1 MFFSALAHRLK
12 SMLRAC
18 TQRKVVHVLKKI
30 CFRPNLFNVFMKN
43 FKMGVL
49 APKTTTSLLEKS
61 IHRIV
66 FLLLGGLILIGA
78 NSALVAQTTLCVGNT
93 SQLTYS
99 GSGGS
104 WVTGNSAVATV
115 SSGGLVTATGAGS
128 TTVNYQT
135 SSSTNTSLYWNF
147 DNSPSVSGSICTY
160 NATTTSNSGLLSG
173 VYTSSGSSSTA
184 GLTPWSTWGNCV
196 KQINFGP
203 QYSYIQFVTT
213 AASTNLSSMQFQVWH
228 NHNSGQAGTSAYDV
242 RLQISTLSGGT
253 WSAWSDVGSSFSWS
267 PSAGGNPGPNSTHN
281 ISLTGNS
288 VPAGTHRIR
297 WFKASGTSST
307 NGDGYIMNTVTFN
320 CQAVTASVLNTNTIN
335 VNALPA
341 QPSTIS
347 SPATICPNSAGTY
360 SVTNVA
366 GVTYTWT
373 YSGTGTI
380 TGSGNSISLNASTGG
395 TLTVVPSN
403 SCGSG
408 TSRTFAISFNALNS
422 GAHDAT
428 PQSLCSGGDPANIT
442 FTTPSSGGTLPY
454 TYQWQLNNAAISGG
468 TTNAY
473 NPPVLSAGN
482 YSYNCIITDACG
494 NTAATAPKVITVNAA
509 ATAPT
514 SITGNSTIC
523 PGASVTLT
531 AVGGVGS
538 AYQWGT
544 GNTPGSNTIAGQT
557 GATLTVSPTA
567 TTTYWVRR
575 TQVTP
580 CTGTATGGTTFTVS
594 ISSIPTATASASS
607 TTVCP
612 GVNTTLNVTANQV
625 IAAQDFDNVNTLGYS
640 LSSGIIG
647 TGTVGSS
654 GMPINATHGI
664 NNSNAY
670 NSSNAT
676 RTMTFDNVTNLT
688 SFTNKKVEF
697 RLAALS
703 VTSGNGQDAAD
714 NVRCSI
720 SIDGGATYSEEIQVN
735 GNDQNTW
742 SYTSGT
748 GVAEVTYDGNN
759 SVFNVTPSVG
769 GVSTTE
775 GYSTV
780 RINLPDA
787 LSQVRVKIRMDNNSA
802 NEIWA
807 IDDIRITGTPTSF
820 SWAIT
825 AAPSTILA
833 TTASSTQSP
842 TTNTTYV
849 VTVTNG
855 VGCTATSQVAVT
867 VTSPTLATSPNS
879 GNVIWRGAT
888 STDWNT
894 ASNWYNFDGTA
905 YTVASAV
912 PTNAID
918 VIIPANQTCVLA
930 QPSVLS
936 TTTNEAKN
944 VLIETGA
951 TLTLAGGTLSVAGDW
966 TNNGTFTGST
976 GTVSFNGTG
985 TATLGGTSSTT
996 FANLSMDK
1004 SGSVSLSTPVTVN
1017 GSLALNDGIIDLGA
1031 NNLTLGSASVSG
1043 GSATSYVK
1051 TASTGTMSR
1060 IGGAT
1065 ATTFPVGNS
1074 AYNPAVLTNNGT
1086 SDVFSVRVIDNV
1098 TSNGTGVGTTSTL
1111 ATVKRTWMISEATTG
1126 GSNASVRLYW
1136 NGTGEE
1142 INGFASA
1149 SAFVAHYSIAGSMWE
1164 NMGGGAGA
1172 GYVQSTDA
1180 ITSFSPFTI
1189 SSTNL
1194 FAPLPVELL
1203 SFDAQCADQDI
1214 IVRWTTASEHNT
1226 LNFIVQRSE
1235 EGTMWNDVQTVEAAG
1250 NSNTVLNYAIQDM
1263 GAARGTKYYRLV
1275 QTDQDGVQKIYGP
1288 ILTNCGSDATSFLTF
1303 PNPSTDEFNILFG
1316 TEDIHGDVV
1325 MTVSD
1330 ATGKVVRNVALFIE
1344 KGTTSMMVPSL
1355 DLSTGVYQIQLN
1367 GENFQ
1372 SAIIKHSIR

>member
-1 MFFSALAHRLK
+1 M
-12 SMLRAC
+12 
-18 TQRKVVHVLKKI
+18 KKI
-30 CFRPNLFNVFMKN
+30 ASGAFV
-43 FKMGVL
+43 
-49 APKTTTSLLEKS
+49 PKSSNSLLEKS
-61 IHRIV
+61 LYYFLHIFLCGVLV
-66 FLLLGGLILIGA
+66 FGAASHLI
-78 NSALVAQTTLCVGNT
+78 AQTTLCVGGT
-93 SQLTYS
+93 SQMTYS

-104 WVTGNSAVATV
+104 WVSGNSAVATV
-115 SSGGLVTATGAGS
+115 SAGGLVTAQGAGS

-135 SSSTNTSLYWNF
+135 SSSSNTSLYWDF
-147 DNSPSVSGSICTY
+147 DNSPTGGSGVWTY
-160 NATTTSNSGLLSG
+160 NPTSASNASLLSG
-173 VYTSSGSSSTA
+173 VYTNTGSA
-184 GLTPWSTWGNCV
+184 NPITPWAYWNNCV
-196 KQINFGP
+196 VQSNFGP
-203 QYSYIQFVTT
+203 QWSYIQFVTS
-213 AASTNLSSMQFQVWH
+213 AATTNLSSMSFQAWH
-228 NHNSGQAGTSAYDV
+228 NHNACCAGTGSYTV
-242 RLQISTLSGGT
+242 QLQISSLSGGN
-253 WSAWSDVGSSFSWS
+253 WSAWSNIGSVFTFSSSVSSQPS
-267 PSAGGNPGPNSTHN
+267 PNTGHN

-297 WFKASGTSST
+297 WFKTSGTT
-307 NGDGYIMNTVTFN
+307 NSDGYIMNTVTFS
-320 CQAVTASVLNTNTIN
+320 CQSVAANVLNTNTIN
-335 VNALPA
+335 VNAVPA
-341 QPSTIS
+341 QPSTIT
-347 SPATICPNSAGTY
+347 SPAAICLNAAGTY
-360 SVTNVA
+360 SVTAVA
-366 GVTYTWT
+366 GVTYTWS

-408 TSRTFAISFNALNS
+408 TSRTFAVSYTALNS

-442 FTTPSSGGTLPY
+442 FTTPASGGTLPY
-454 TYQWQLNNAAISGG
+454 TYQWQLNNAAISGS

-482 YSYNCIITDACG
+482 YSYNCKITDACG

-523 PGASVTLT
+523 PGASVTLS
-531 AVGGVGS
+531 AVGGAGTT
-538 AYQWGT
+538 YEWGT
-544 GNTPGSNTIAGQT
+544 GSTVGTNAISGQT
-557 GATLTVSPTA
+557 GATLTVSPTT

-575 TQVTP
+575 TATSP
-580 CTGTATGGTTFTVS
+580 CTGSATSGVTFTVA
-594 ISSIPTATASASS
+594 ISSLPTATASASN
-607 TTVCP
+607 TTICP
-612 GVNTTLNVTANQV
+612 GGNTTLNVTANQV

-640 LSSGIIG
+640 LSGGAIA
-647 TGTVGSS
+647 TGNVGSS
-654 GMPINATHGI
+654 GMPVNATHGI

-670 NSSNAT
+670 NASNAT
-676 RTMTFDNVTNLT
+676 RTITFDNVTNLA

-697 RLAALS
+697 KLAALS

-720 SIDGGATYSEEIQVN
+720 STDGGATYSDEIQVN

-759 SVFNVTPSVG
+759 TVFNVNPSVG

-780 RINLPDA
+780 RVNLPDA
-787 LSQVRVKIRMDNNSA
+787 LSQVRVKIRMENNTA

-807 IDDIRITGTPTSF
+807 IDDIRIIGTPTSF
-820 SWAIT
+820 SWAT
-825 AAPSTILA
+825 AAAPSTVLA
-833 TTASSTQSP
+833 TTQSNIQTP
-842 TTNTTYV
+842 TANTTYV

-855 VGCTATSQVAVT
+855 VGCSATSQVAVT
-867 VTSPTLATSPNS
+867 FASPTFTTTPNA
-879 GNVIWRGAT
+879 GNVIWRGTT

-936 TTTNEAKN
+936 AASSVAKN
-944 VLIETGA
+944 VVIESGA

-1004 SGSVSLSTPVTVN
+1004 SGSVALATPVTVS

-1031 NNLTLGSASVSG
+1031 NNLTLGSASVTG

-1051 TASTGTMSR
+1051 TASTGTLSR
-1060 IGGAT
+1060 IGAAT
-1065 ATTFPVGNS
+1065 AITFPVGNS

-1086 SDVFSVRVIDNV
+1086 SDVFSVRVSDNV
-1098 TSNGTGVGTTSTL
+1098 TTNGTGVGTTSTL

-1149 SAFVAHYSIAGSMWE
+1149 SAFVAHYSTAGSMWE
-1164 NMGGGAGA
+1164 NMGGSVGA

-1180 ITSFSPFTI
+1180 ITSFSPFSI
-1189 SSTNL
+1189 SSSNL

-1235 EGTMWNDVQTVEAAG
+1235 EGTTWNDVQTVAAAE
-1250 NSNTVLNYAIQDM
+1250 NSNTVLDYAIQDM

-1288 ILTNCGSDATSFLTF
+1288 ILANCGSDALSFLTF
-1303 PNPSTDEFNILFG
+1303 PNPSTDEFTLLFG
-1316 TEDIHGDVV
+1316 SENIHGDVV

-1330 ATGKVVRNVALFIE
+1330 ATGKVVRNAALFIE

-1355 DLSTGVYQIQLN
+1355 NLSPGVYQIQLT
-1367 GENFQ
+1367 GDNFQ
-1372 SAIIKHSIR
+1372 SAIIKHSLR